1 VPEFD
6 EWLFDSA
13 RKAGDTDLFER
24 DYTSSCNYYVIVYEG
39 RALVREPAHDV
50 RHILIQAGDGVNPTQ
65 AEYDGI
71 PEEERKG
78 LYIVTDANTA
88 FPEGGEVY
96 STLETRIG
104 TWIDGKPIYRRVI
117 ETTIPNATGKWLPA
131 ERVDN
136 VDKVIRLDT
145 FVERADLTFPGNFGT
160 HFYVGY
166 LLKES
171 SIGVYIGSN
180 QADYIGRPFYAIIE
194 YTKPTGQGG
203 E

>member
-1 VPEFD
+1 MSMEKF
-6 EWLFDSA
+6 LN
-13 RKAGDTDLFER
+13 GDR
-24 DYTSSCNYYVIVYEG
+24 VYELWAKIKS
-39 RALVREPAHDV
+39 ALSAKQNVLTAEDGITIEDDAIRVTTPVRG
-50 RHILIQAGDGVNPTQ
+50 LTQ

-88 FPEGGEVY
+88 LPEGGEVY

-194 YTKPTGQGG
+194 YTKPTSQGG

>member
-1 VPEFD
+1 MSMEKF
-6 EWLFDSA
+6 LN
-13 RKAGDTDLFER
+13 GDR
-24 DYTSSCNYYVIVYEG
+24 VYELWAKIKS
-39 RALVREPAHDV
+39 ALSAKQNVLTAEEGIRIEGDAIRVTTPVRG
-50 RHILIQAGDGVNPTQ
+50 LTQ

-88 FPEGGEVY
+88 LPEGGEVY

-117 ETTIPNATGKWLPA
+117 EMTVPNGTGKWLPA
-131 ERVDN
+131 GRVDN

-145 FVERADLTFPGNFGT
+145 FVERTDLTFSGSFGT
-160 HFYVGY
+160 DFYVGY

-180 QADYIGRPFYAIIE
+180 QASYIGRPFYAIIE

>member
-1 VPEFD
+1 MN
-6 EWLFDSA
+6 
-13 RKAGDTDLFER
+13 GDR
-24 DYTSSCNYYVIVYEG
+24 VYELWAKIKS
-39 RALVREPAHDV
+39 ALSAKQNVLTAEDGIRIE
-50 RHILIQAGDGVNPTQ
+50 GDAIRVTTPVKGVTQ

-88 FPEGGEVY
+88 LPEGGEVY

-117 ETTIPNATGKWLPA
+117 ETTVPNATGKWLPA

-194 YTKPTGQGG
+194 YTKPTSQGG

>member
-1 VPEFD
+1 MSMEKF
-6 EWLFDSA
+6 LN
-13 RKAGDTDLFER
+13 GDR
-24 DYTSSCNYYVIVYEG
+24 VYELWAKIKS
-39 RALVREPAHDV
+39 ALSGKQDV
-50 RHILIQAGDGVNPTQ
+50 LTAGDGIRLEANAIRVTTPVRGLTQ
-65 AEYDGI
+65 AEYDRL
-71 PEEERKG
+71 PEGERGG
-78 LYIVTDANTA
+78 LCVITDAGTA
-88 FPEGGEVY
+88 LPKRGEVY

-117 ETTIPNATGKWLPA
+117 ETTVPNATGKWLPA

-145 FVERADLTFPGNFGT
+145 FVERADLTIPGNFGT